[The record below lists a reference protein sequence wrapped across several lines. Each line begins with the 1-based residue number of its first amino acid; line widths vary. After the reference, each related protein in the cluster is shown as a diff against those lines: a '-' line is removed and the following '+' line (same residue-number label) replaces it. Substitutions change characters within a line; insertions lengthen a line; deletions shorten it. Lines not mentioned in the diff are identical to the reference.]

1 MTSPNIRRFQLVGA
15 IDPIYMGD
23 DIDSDQL
30 EEGGVLTKKRV
41 KVKLPPRYKVLLHN
55 DDYTT
60 MEFVIGVLTS
70 FFGMS
75 RDDAEKVML
84 HVHQEGVG
92 LCGIY
97 TFEVA
102 EAKVEQVIKYSISH
116 GHPLECTMESE

>member
-1 MTSPNIRRFQLVGA
+1 MTSQKITYPS
-15 IDPIYMGD
+15 MSD
-23 DIDSDQL
+23 DNTPDQI

-60 MEFVIGVLTS
+60 MEFVVGILLQ
-70 FFGMS
+70 FFGMN
-75 RDDAEKVML
+75 REEAESVML

-92 LCGIY
+92 LCGVY
-97 TFEVA
+97 TYEVA

-116 GHPLECTMESE
+116 GPPLECSMEAE